1 MAGAFT
7 AAGASPVHAP
17 ARLMQRMSLA
27 IVALA
32 LLVGVAQAAAPTGAR
47 PASAAAAQPAAPVT
61 AGPDGAQ
68 VYARWC
74 VHCHGSGR
82 GNPGTDSL
90 QTKYGGSVP
99 AVLLERTDLTAEA
112 VSMFVRQGVLSMPP
126 FRKTEI
132 TDAELAALAS
142 YMTQRRPAAR

>member
-1 MAGAFT
+1 MARQLPAT
-7 AAGASPVHAP
+7 GASPARAP
-17 ARLMQRMSLA
+17 AWLLQGMSLA
-27 IVALA
+27 VVALG
-32 LLVGVAQAAAPTGAR
+32 LVVGAAQAAAPAGVR
-47 PASAAAAQPAAPVT
+47 PAASAAGQPAAP
-61 AGPDGAQ
+61 AAARPDGAQ

-90 QTKYGGSVP
+90 QVKYGGSVP

-112 VSMFVRQGVLSMPP
+112 VTMFVRQGILSMPP

-132 TDAELAALAS
+132 SDAELAALAS
-142 YMTQRRPAAR
+142 YMTQRRAAAR